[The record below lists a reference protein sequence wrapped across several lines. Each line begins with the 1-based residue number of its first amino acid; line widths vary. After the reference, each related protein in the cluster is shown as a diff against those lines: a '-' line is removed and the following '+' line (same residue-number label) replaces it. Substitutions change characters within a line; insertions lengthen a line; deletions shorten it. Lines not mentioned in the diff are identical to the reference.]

1 MRISILVVLSLFTL
15 ELSAAYTSALVP
27 GCTDVNANNYD
38 PLADEEDASCTYD
51 LTFQVDMSDQ
61 TVPPEGA
68 FLTGDF
74 QDWDPSTTALTDNGD
89 GTWELTISVSSGQVL
104 NYKYLNGNAWGLE
117 ETVPGVCGAD
127 DGFGGFNRA
136 WTVSPMAEV
145 IPLHCFASC
154 EACPLEAVDVTFQ
167 VDMSQETVSP
177 DGVHLA
183 GSFQGWDAGA
193 TPMSDEGGGIWSLTL
208 PLNPLEEVEYKFI
221 NGNVWGADEMNPA
234 ECTVNGNRFATIPTM
249 SVVLDPVCFSYC
261 VVCSELP
268 VPGCIFEEAVNYNA
282 LANVDDGSCMFTV
295 EFNVDMSDETV
306 SPDGVHIAGDFQGWD
321 TSTNPMIDLGDGV
334 WSVALVVAANQTIQ
348 YKFIN
353 GMIWGEEELVP
364 NECQQIG
371 NRFLVVEEANVI
383 LETLCFASC
392 VACGEEF
399 ILGCL
404 DETASNYNEEATD
417 DDGSC
422 VFEVTFIIDM
432 SETSVLPE
440 GLHLAGDFQGWDPT
454 SILMEDQGGQVF
466 VYTTSFAPGTSIEY
480 KYVNGTDWSQAE
492 AVPLDCGVLDGFNG
506 YQRTFI
512 TSGVPETIPI
522 HCFSS
527 CVACSGCVGLQG
539 CTYPDA
545 DNYDPL
551 AEIDDSSCIFSG
563 CTDATAVNYNAMA
576 TVDDNSCIFS
586 IGYCGE
592 GTIWDEVSQT
602 CITDPGCPADLNG
615 DDLIN
620 ATDLLLF
627 LGSYGSP
634 CE

>member
-1 MRISILVVLSLFTL
+1 MVICLFTL
-15 ELSAAYTSALVP
+15 QHSAISSPVLAP

-38 PLADEEDASCTYD
+38 PLADEDDASCTYD

-61 TVPPEGA
+61 IVSPEGT
-68 FLTGDF
+68 FVTGDF
-74 QDWDPSTTALTDNGD
+74 QGWDPATTPLVDNDD

-117 ETVPGVCGAD
+117 ETVPGACGAD
-127 DGFGGFNRA
+127 DGFGGFNRS
-136 WTVSPMAEV
+136 WTANPMAEV
-145 IPLHCFASC
+145 IPLHCFGAC
-154 EACPLEAVDVTFQ
+154 ETCPLNSVEVTFQ
-167 VDMSQETVSP
+167 VDMSLETVSP
-177 DGVHLA
+177 NGVHLA
-183 GSFQGWDAGA
+183 GEFQGWDAGA
-193 TPMSDEGGGIWSLTL
+193 TPMSDQGGGIWSVTLTL
-208 PLNPLEEVEYKFI
+208 TPLTDVAYKFI
-221 NGNVWGADEMNPA
+221 NGNVWGDDEMNPA
-234 ECTVNGNRFATIPTM
+234 ECTVNGNRTL
-249 SVVLDPVCFSYC
+249 SVPNTLVTLDPVCYSYC
-261 VVCSELP
+261 VLCSELP
-268 VPGCIFEEAVNYNA
+268 VPGCIVEEAVNYNA
-282 LANVDDGSCMFTV
+282 LANEDDGSCIFTV

-321 TSTNPMIDLGDGV
+321 TSTNPMIDLGNGV
-334 WSVALVVAANQTIQ
+334 WSVALPVAANQTIQ

-371 NRFLVVEEANVI
+371 NRFLAVENANVI
-383 LETLCFASC
+383 LETVCFASC
-392 VACGEEF
+392 AACGETF
-399 ILGCL
+399 ILGCI
-404 DETASNYNEEATD
+404 DELASNYNEEATD

-422 VFEVTFIIDM
+422 VYPVTFILDM

-466 VYTTSFAPGTSIEY
+466 VYTMSFAPGTAIEY

-506 YQRTFI
+506 YQRTFV

-527 CVACSGCVGLQG
+527 CVACAGCVGVQG
-539 CTYPDA
+539 CTYPTA

-551 AEIDDSSCIFSG
+551 ADIDDSSCIFSG
-563 CTDATAVNYNAMA
+563 CTDEAAVNFNSMA
-576 TVDDNSCIFS
+576 TIEDGTCVFS
-586 IGYCGE
+586 VGYCGE

-615 DDLIN
+615 DAFIN

-627 LGSYGSP
+627 LGSYGAP
-634 CE
+634 CQ